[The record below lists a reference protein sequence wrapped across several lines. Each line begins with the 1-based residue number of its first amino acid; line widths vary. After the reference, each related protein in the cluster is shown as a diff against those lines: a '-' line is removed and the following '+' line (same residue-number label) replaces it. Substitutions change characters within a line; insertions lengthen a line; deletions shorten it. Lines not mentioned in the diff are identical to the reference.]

1 MSSNNIIFNTIALY
15 LMIIIILITYLE
27 CLILIKKFKMKE
39 LQPNTVESSELVEQ
53 TFNFWFTDNDHI
65 RSPFPEYIRPIL
77 KEKAVDGFFKWVTSL
92 NPKAKEEVNDEMIA
106 EKFEEIIFETALN
119 MVITEDEKITVQY
132 PFLPR
137 LDDEISANENLDVKS
152 KIIDR
157 ELLKEGDDSF
167 LKVKAEEVA
176 SKKVWET
183 KFELPL

>member
-1 MSSNNIIFNTIALY
+1 MYDLCHFINGLS
-15 LMIIIILITYLE
+15 ILIFE
-27 CLILIKKFKMKE
+27 EKNKMKE
-39 LQPNTVESSELVEQ
+39 LEPNTLESSELVEQ
-53 TFNFWFTDNDHI
+53 TFNFWFTDNEHI

-119 MVITEDEKITVQY
+119 MVITEDEKITIQY

-137 LDDEISANENLDVKS
+137 LNDEIFANENHELKS
-152 KIIDR
+152 IIIDR
-157 ELLKEGDDSF
+157 ALLKEGDDSY
-167 LKVKAEEVA
+167 LKVKAEELI